1 MGALETGRDEILA
14 LCYIFDMF
22 KTRVTAKEIGVVENA
37 NKFSYKDTTHN
48 AWYHTKWRYLDP
60 RGEIDSRDRVKMK
73 DVTTFFNSKEV
84 EYVFGGDESE
94 ATNGAIVYSWIYGT
108 RLANNLVAVYLNDA
122 AKLQCEALAAACSAA
137 SLGAVPPA
145 VFKWVFIAAWAAGET
160 AFELSLLIDEGYR
173 VPLVK
178 TDKLYIKTF
187 LDVAN
192 AVSNKESLVS
202 RSDDVKSEILNVC
215 YEDYLLILLCFVGSD
230 KRMLRVA
237 DLIQLNMNAGGG
249 GGFAMKD
256 ANTYVKCD
264 TNVRIKF
271 LFQPI
276 KQFKDSYKASGIKIS
291 NSIYQGY

>member
-1 MGALETGRDEILA
+1 MYLFFVDIVIPLSCLLFYIISIL
-14 LCYIFDMF
+14 
-22 KTRVTAKEIGVVENA
+22 
-37 NKFSYKDTTHN
+37 
-48 AWYHTKWRYLDP
+48 
-60 RGEIDSRDRVKMK
+60 
-73 DVTTFFNSKEV
+73 
-84 EYVFGGDESE
+84 
-94 ATNGAIVYSWIYGT
+94 
-108 RLANNLVAVYLNDA
+108 
-122 AKLQCEALAAACSAA
+122 
-137 SLGAVPPA
+137 
-145 VFKWVFIAAWAAGET
+145 
-160 AFELSLLIDEGYR
+160 LS
-173 VPLVK
+173 
-178 TDKLYIKTF
+178 TF
-187 LDVAN
+187 LVYIQSN

-202 RSDDVKSEILNVC
+202 RSGDVKSEILNVC